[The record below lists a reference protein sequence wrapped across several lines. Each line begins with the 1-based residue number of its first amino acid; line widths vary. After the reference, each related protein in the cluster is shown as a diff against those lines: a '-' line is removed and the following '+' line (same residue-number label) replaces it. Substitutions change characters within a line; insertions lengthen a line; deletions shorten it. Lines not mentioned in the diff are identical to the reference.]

1 MRPNFG
7 PQYVKS
13 SYTEIAENAILAF
26 EDRTEAIKWCIL
38 RIESEEKLH
47 DSALTISDVE
57 CKSFI
62 VQSTVAALMYRH
74 GVPVIGSDED
84 AVKAFS
90 TLLDAERLFQIIFP
104 SSLDSPVG
112 KNPETLSTLVAELK
126 AAGGRI
132 RRYNPQQLI
141 TTKG

>member
-7 PQYVKS
+7 PQYFER

-74 GVPVIGSDED
+74 GVPVIESDED